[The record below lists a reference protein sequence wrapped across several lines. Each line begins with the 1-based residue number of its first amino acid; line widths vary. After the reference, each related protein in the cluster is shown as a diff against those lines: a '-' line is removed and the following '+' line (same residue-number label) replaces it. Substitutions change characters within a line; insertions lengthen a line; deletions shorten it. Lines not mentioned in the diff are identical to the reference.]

1 MRYFALLLLLFAHEA
16 HACQR
21 CGLFG
26 NRCRFVSRPVV
37 QQHVVSQP
45 VAVAPV
51 ATYQSPDVF
60 VVQNNYPQPNGTI
73 GLLAQQGTSVYGYQA
88 AAAAY
93 FVNPAETLRQAAEL
107 AKAASATA
115 SIGLT
120 GYNETARTQLTLQAA
135 IAEPLAKGQAA
146 AQVLGAAGLS
156 APSSQSQSFALRISQ
171 DSAGRWQVTQADPAQ
186 VSATVHA
193 EINEHSTP
201 TVPARPVNGASVLAA
216 KCARCHGL
224 NLTEPKGGMFLDAGH
239 PLDCATVVKAIKQVK
254 SNKMPP
260 DGGLT
265 DQEKGL
271 LLDELL
277 SLERDG
283 S

>member
-1 MRYFALLLLLFAHEA
+1 MRTWLVVLLLFAGLDA
-16 HACQR
+16 AQACSR

-26 NRCRFVSRPVV
+26 RNCRYQYTYTP
-37 QQHVVSQP
+37 H

-51 ATYQSPDVF
+51 VQYQQPDVF
-60 VVQNNYPQPNGTI
+60 VVQNNYPQPNGAV
-73 GLLAQQGTSVYGYQA
+73 GLLAQQGATTYGLQA
-88 AAAAY
+88 AAASY
-93 FVNPAETLRQAAEL
+93 FVNPAEVLRQAAEL
-107 AKAASATA
+107 SKAATATA
-115 SIGLT
+115 SLGLT
-120 GYNETARTQLTLQAA
+120 GYNQTAQTQLALQAT
-135 IAEPLAKGQAA
+135 IAEPLVKGHAA
-146 AQVLGAAGLS
+146 AQVLAAAGLS
-156 APSSQSQSFALRISQ
+156 TPAAQTQSFALRISQ
-171 DSAGRWQVTQADPAQ
+171 DATGRWQVTAADPAQ
-186 VSATVHA
+186 VSAQARA
-193 EINEHSTP
+193 EVNASVPPTP
-201 TVPARPVNGASVLAA
+201 TANSVLAA

-224 NLTEPKGGMFLDAGH
+224 NLTEPKGGVFLDAGH
-239 PLDCATVVKAIKQVK
+239 PLDCATVIKALKQVK